1 MSHVVIDNFAPSGL
15 VRALAET
22 WLPRDSGHWHL
33 YDNGKRA
40 TKDPERLPQAAKE
53 LLRIM
58 STIDVGSLL
67 GPDDSFPD
75 LEFLHGAG
83 LHQIDSGGSLGLHLD
98 SERHPLLPWRREA
111 SVVLYLDDCDGGELE
126 LCDANGQQIEAI
138 ETKANRLV
146 MFATPGQ
153 WHRVNECR
161 SIRRSLC
168 LFYWSRRDGGEQ
180 TRALFRD

>member
-1 MSHVVIDNFAPSGL
+1 MTHVVIDNFAPSGL

-33 YDNGKRA
+33 YENGKRA

-53 LLRIM
+53 LLRLM
-58 STIDVGSLL
+58 SALDVGSLL

-83 LHQIDSGGSLGLHLD
+83 LHQLDAGGSLGLHLD

-111 SVVLYLDDCDGGELE
+111 SVVLYLDDCNGGELE
-126 LCDANGQQIEAI
+126 LCDATGQQIEAI
-138 ETKANRLV
+138 ETRSNRLV

-168 LFYWSRRDGGEQ
+168 LFFWSRRDGGTE
-180 TRALFRD
+180 TRAKFA